1 MSTYDLCGFC
11 TTPVSALWAGRLVA
25 KDIISDLGL
34 TDNIVIHRVETVK
47 YSELNQITTDM
58 R

>member
-1 MSTYDLCGFC
+1 MSIYDFCEFC
-11 TTPVSALWAGRLVA
+11 TTPVSALWADRLVA

-47 YSELNQITTDM
+47 YSESNQIKTDM